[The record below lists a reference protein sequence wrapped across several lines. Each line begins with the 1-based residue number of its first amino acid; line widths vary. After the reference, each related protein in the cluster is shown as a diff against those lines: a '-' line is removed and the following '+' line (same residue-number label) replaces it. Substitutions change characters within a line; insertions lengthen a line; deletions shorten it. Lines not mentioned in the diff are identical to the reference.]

1 MAPERDGNFQ
11 ISASLSLG
19 CFRVIDGEKSKL
31 VSGSK
36 AESVGSTHFSMRA
49 ETWEIYSKRFAVVKH
64 NRKFHPSPLMSVPKG
79 GGSHAPCAKKLL
91 WLWIKFAH
99 IFLSRICLRLGY
111 CFFMKICVPLNK
123 SCEVRNDSNTFKDFV
138 VNFAAYLNKALLDRE
153 TP

>member
-1 MAPERDGNFQ
+1 VEVSNKAKDIKLVIEIWLPRETATFKYPPL
-11 ISASLSLG
+11 SLSLG
-19 CFRVIDGEKSKL
+19 CSRVIDGEKSKL

-79 GGSHAPCAKKLL
+79 GGSHAPFAKKLL

-111 CFFMKICVPLNK
+111 CFFYENLG
-123 SCEVRNDSNTFKDFV
+123 
-138 VNFAAYLNKALLDRE
+138 AAK
-153 TP
+153 